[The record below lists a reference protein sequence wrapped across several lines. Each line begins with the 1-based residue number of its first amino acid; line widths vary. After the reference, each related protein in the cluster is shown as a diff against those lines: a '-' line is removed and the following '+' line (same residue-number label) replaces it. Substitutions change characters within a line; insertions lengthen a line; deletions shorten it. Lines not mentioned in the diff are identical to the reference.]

1 MYLSLARI
9 LYDISAF
16 WWKRN
21 KRIRERIKDGTRNV
35 SYIRK
40 YQSNPCEIKW
50 RKKQL
55 RAIGFIINIYKR
67 YKIKLGKKPIMLIIN
82 IYTYNLNSLV
92 CDNRLFMLRCF
103 CLSWMVNL
111 ILERRIIYNVRII
124 KHSVRILK
132 NQNIDTIKISK

>member
-40 YQSNPCEIKW
+40 ISIQPLRNKMKE
-50 RKKQL
+50 KQL

-92 CDNRLFMLRCF
+92 CDNRLFMLQCF

>member
-21 KRIRERIKDGTRNV
+21 KRIRYQGWHSQCVLHTKISIQPLRN
-35 SYIRK
+35 K
-40 YQSNPCEIKW
+40 MKE
-50 RKKQL
+50 KQL

-103 CLSWMVNL
+103 FLSWMVNL